1 MPVLERAHESSQ
13 DYDGREIWVE
23 RKPDEKG
30 SWKKA
35 AASWKASAGEG
46 VGGREGNKPHRSGA
60 ERVDKN
66 KLGMTRGKRL
76 TEGPG

>member
-13 DYDGREIWVE
+13 DYDGREILVE

-35 AASWKASAGEG
+35 AASWKASAREG
-46 VGGREGNKPHRSGA
+46 VGA
-60 ERVDKN
+60 EKGTSHTD
-66 KLGMTRGKRL
+66 LGPKEQIKTNWA
-76 TEGPG
+76 